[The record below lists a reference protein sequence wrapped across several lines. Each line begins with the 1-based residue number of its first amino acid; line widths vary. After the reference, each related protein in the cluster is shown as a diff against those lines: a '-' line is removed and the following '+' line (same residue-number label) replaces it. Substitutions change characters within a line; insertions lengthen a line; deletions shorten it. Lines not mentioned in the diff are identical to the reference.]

1 MRREILAPCGF
12 APLTALPSGAPFVI
26 VFPAFSEAP
35 AKMTDR
41 LRRTKILATL
51 GPATDPPG
59 VLEALFRAGVNVVRL
74 NFSHGDPSGQAKRA
88 AEVRIAAQKVGAEV
102 GILADLPGPKIRI
115 ERFATGKVN
124 LKAGDRFD
132 LVAEADFP
140 AGDATQV
147 GVSYLGLPGDVK
159 PGDVLLLD
167 DGLMQLRVEQVQG
180 TRIVCTVLNDGVL
193 SDRKGLN
200 KQGGGLSL
208 GALTDRDRE
217 LIGVAAKIGVDF
229 IAVSF
234 CRNAEDMNEARRI
247 AREHGSDAAL
257 VSKIE
262 RTEAIENL
270 AEIIEASDVVMVA
283 RGDLGVEIGDAEL
296 PGLQKKIIRESL
308 ARNRVVITATQMLQ
322 SMVESPIPT
331 RAEVLDVA
339 NAVIDGTDAVMLS
352 AETAAGAYPVKAV
365 EAMARICL
373 GAERQ
378 FQTETDFSKAQRNL
392 ERADQAIAMATMFLS
407 EHIGV
412 RAIVAMTESGGT
424 PRYLSRFRAKAPI
437 YAITRH
443 DGARRRMALMR
454 DVFPINFDS
463 RGLTPREAARGSIRV
478 LVDAGMLAG
487 GDRVVFTSG
496 EHMETHGATNTLRLL
511 EVGPD
516 GRASGLGDL

>member
-1 MRREILAPCGF
+1 M
-12 APLTALPSGAPFVI
+12 S
-26 VFPAFSEAP
+26 
-35 AKMTDR
+35 DR

-59 VLEALFRAGVNVVRL
+59 VLEALFKAGVNVVRL
-74 NFSHGDPSGQAKRA
+74 NFSHGDPSGQARRA
-88 AEVRIAAQKVGAEV
+88 AEVRAAAQRAGTEI

-115 ERFATGKVN
+115 ERFAEGKVS

-132 LVAEADFP
+132 LVASTDAP
-140 AGDATQV
+140 PGDARQI
-147 GVSYLGLPGDVK
+147 GVSYLGLPGDVAA
-159 PGDVLLLD
+159 GDVLLLD
-167 DGLMQLRVEQVQG
+167 DGLMQLQVVEVQG
-180 TRIVCTVLNDGVL
+180 ERIVCSVLNDGVL

-208 GALTDRDRE
+208 GALTERDKE
-217 LIGVAAKIGVDF
+217 LIGIAAKIGVDF

-234 CRNAEDMNEARRI
+234 CRNAQDMNDARAI
-247 AREHGSDAAL
+247 ARSHGSDAAL

-270 AEIIEASDVVMVA
+270 AEIVEASDVVMVA

-308 ARNRVVITATQMLQ
+308 AQNKVVITATQMLQ
-322 SMVESPIPT
+322 SMVESPLPT

-339 NAVIDGTDAVMLS
+339 NSVIDGTDAVMLS
-352 AETAAGAYPVKAV
+352 AETAAGAWPVKAV

-378 FQTETDFSKAQRNL
+378 FQTETDFGKAARNL

-424 PRYLSRFRAKAPI
+424 ARYLSRHRAQAPI
-437 YAITRH
+437 YAIARH

-463 RGLTPREAARGSIRV
+463 RGLTPREAARGSIRL
-478 LVDAGMLAG
+478 LVEAGLLET

-511 EVGPD
+511 EVGP
-516 GRASGLGDL
+516 GGGASGLGEL

>member
-1 MRREILAPCGF
+1 
-12 APLTALPSGAPFVI
+12 
-26 VFPAFSEAP
+26 
-35 AKMTDR
+35 MTER
-41 LRRTKILATL
+41 QRRTKILATL

-59 VLEALFRAGVNVVRL
+59 VLDDLFRAGVNVVRL

-88 AEVRIAAQKVGAEV
+88 AAVRAAAQRVGAEV
-102 GILADLPGPKIRI
+102 GILADLPGPKIRV
-115 ERFATGKVN
+115 EKFAEGKVK
-124 LKAGDRFD
+124 LKMGDRFD
-132 LVAEADFP
+132 LVASTDAP
-140 AGDATQV
+140 PGDTTQV
-147 GVSYLGLPGDVK
+147 GVSYLGLPGDVV

-167 DGLMQLRVEQVQG
+167 DGLMQLQVVAVEG
-180 TRIVCTVLNDGVL
+180 ERIINTVLNDGML

-208 GALTDRDRE
+208 GALTERDKE
-217 LIGVAAKIGVDF
+217 LIAYVAENIGVDF

-247 AREHGSDAAL
+247 ARQHGCDAAL

-270 AEIIEASDVVMVA
+270 AEIIDASDVVMVA

-308 ARNRVVITATQMLQ
+308 ARNKVVITATQMLQ

-339 NAVIDGTDAVMLS
+339 NSVIDGTDAVMLS
-352 AETAAGAYPVKAV
+352 AETAAGAYPIKAV

-373 GAERQ
+373 GAEKQ
-378 FQTETDFSKAQRNL
+378 FQMDTDFEKAPRNL

-424 PRYLSRFRAKAPI
+424 ARYLSRHRAQAPI
-437 YAITRH
+437 YAIARH

-463 RGLTPREAARGSIRV
+463 RGLTPREAARGSIRL
-478 LVDAGMLAG
+478 LVEAGLLET

-511 EVGPD
+511 EVGP
-516 GRASGLGDL
+516 GGGASGLGEL